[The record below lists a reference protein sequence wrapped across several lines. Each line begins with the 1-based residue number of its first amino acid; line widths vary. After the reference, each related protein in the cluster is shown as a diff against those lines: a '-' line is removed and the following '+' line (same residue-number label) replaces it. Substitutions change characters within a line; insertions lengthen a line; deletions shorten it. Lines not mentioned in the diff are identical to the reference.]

1 MKLSL
6 LPTLLAISA
15 TASAW
20 EVGLWG
26 PGGYFQRSG
35 NTTNRC
41 TTTPPIRIGQV
52 TFDSRTDNAPD
63 PTRIIVYA
71 NANCLSDILYQ
82 GCPSRIRRPA
92 QTPGVARAFRVL

>member
-20 EVGLWG
+20 EMHD
-26 PGGYFQRSG
+26 YS
-35 NTTNRC
+35 
-41 TTTPPIRIGQV
+41 PIRIGQV
-52 TFDSRTDNAPD
+52 TFDSRTDNALD